1 MDKFY
6 NGFCDIIIRIC
17 KFLLCAEIVI
27 AAIVV
32 ITRYLP
38 GVVVPTWSEETILT
52 CMIYMAMLSAAIGLR
67 KNAHIRMTA
76 LDKVMPEK
84 MVWALDIFGCLVVSA
99 FAVVMCVEGWKFALN
114 MGGKGYYA
122 SMPWLSKFWL
132 YLPVPLSGVVT
143 VIFEMEQIYKLFR
156 AGKEK
161 L

>member
-1 MDKFY
+1 MEKFY
-6 NGFCDIIIRIC
+6 DRFCNIIICVC
-17 KFLLCAEIVI
+17 KVLLSVEIFI

-76 LDKVMPEK
+76 LDKVMSK
-84 MVWALDIFGCLVVSA
+84 NMVWALDIFGCLVVTA
-99 FAVVMCVEGWKFALN
+99 FAVVMCTEGWKFALN
-114 MGGKGYYA
+114 VGGKGYYA

-132 YLPVPLSGVVT
+132 YLPIPISGVVT
-143 VIFEMEQIYKLFR
+143 IVFEIEQIYKLL
-156 AGKEK
+156 KERK
-161 L
+161 ENL